1 MKKIIVLI
9 GYPGAGKTTF
19 ARAFVAKHPNYKPHD
34 VYEYIKKYKRPDGTL
49 ISEEYTIIA
58 YTEMYQDLKKREG
71 DIILELGTNHH
82 DFNAEQLKLIMS
94 GADLNIFLCLLSKDE
109 CLAREEKRERVIDKE
124 ALLKKFERNFPEV
137 HEAALEKIGLGYHY
151 LQMGQP
157 VEDQVKFVEEII
169 GG

>member
-1 MKKIIVLI
+1 MNNIIVLI

-19 ARAFVAKHPNYKPHD
+19 ATAFIAKHPDYRLHD

-49 ISEEYTIIA
+49 ISEKYTITA
-58 YTEMYQDLKKREG
+58 YTDMYQDLKNREG
-71 DIILELGTNHH
+71 NIILELGTNHH
-82 DFNAEQLKLIMS
+82 DFNTEQLKMITDS
-94 GADLNIFLCLLSKDE
+94 ANLNIFLCLLSKEE

-137 HEAALEKIGLGYHY
+137 HETALDGIGLDYHY

-157 VEDQVKFVEEII
+157 IEDQIQFVEEII
-169 GG
+169 GD